1 MHKIDIDSFDRIVAY
16 GCSYT
21 AGDELLDHEVMG
33 ISFEECNRLK
43 NLSNKT
49 KPKAVHENP
58 YRDFYK
64 KLPKIILDKIEITNR
79 QASWAGQ
86 LAKKL
91 NKPFLNRAKGGSGID
106 EILFNIVSDRT
117 SNAIS
122 DNDLVVVGLTYP
134 ERIIHIT
141 DDQIISLHLGHP
153 HRWPSVDTHKAGIEL
168 WNSSNTLF
176 NYYKVLY
183 ILIKLGLNIKL
194 QPICMPALDTIN
206 KNLCDQVIVPLNNEV
221 SKYMFLPKETLNL
234 DLPHKCGFGHVGI
247 EAHIQLADNIY
258 KQYF

>member
-1 MHKIDIDSFDRIVAY
+1 M
-16 GCSYT
+16 
-21 AGDELLDHEVMG
+21 DHEVLN

-43 NLSNKT
+43 NLSNKL
-49 KPKAVHENP
+49 NP
-58 YRDFYK
+58 SDFYSK
-64 KLPKIILDKIEITNR
+64 IPKHIMDKIEITNR

-117 SNAIS
+117 SKLIS
-122 DNDLVVVGLTYP
+122 NRDLVIVGLTYP

-141 DDQIISLHLGHP
+141 EKQIFTLHLGHP

-168 WNSSNTLF
+168 WNTSNTLF